1 MLVPCSPLG
10 ISALFYSFLWMEDGN
25 NCQLV
30 TPIDSMGFDFETS
43 MNFCTR
49 ASTDGANPRGFCLR
63 FLLKKNG
70 LEKGSHTKALDT
82 N

>member
-1 MLVPCSPLG
+1 MG
-10 ISALFYSFLWMEDGN
+10 DGN

-30 TPIDSMGFDFETS
+30 TPIDSMGFDLETS
-43 MNFCTR
+43 MNFRTR
-49 ASTDGANPRGFCLR
+49 AYNDGANHHGFCLR

-82 N
+82 K